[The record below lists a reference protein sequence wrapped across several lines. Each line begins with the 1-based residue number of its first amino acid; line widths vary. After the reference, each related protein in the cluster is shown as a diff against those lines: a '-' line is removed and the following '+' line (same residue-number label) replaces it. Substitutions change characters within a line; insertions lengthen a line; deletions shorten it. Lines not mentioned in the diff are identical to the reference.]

1 MESISVSVSSK
12 DSAAVA
18 RHARFGSLP
27 ERVRFEDMVQEQR
40 SASVTG
46 DEYNPERSFISYSC
60 LALDL
65 GL

>member
-1 MESISVSVSSK
+1 MESTGTQ

-27 ERVRFEDMVQEQR
+27 ERIRFEDMVQEQR
-40 SASVTG
+40 PASTAV
-46 DEYNPERSFISYSC
+46 DDYSPEKSFISYSC